1 MTYWTTVYHGFA
13 KEFVSVLVVGAVLLG
28 VDGAVSGANRKIG
41 RSIRSTFHDRAD
53 RVHESKRR

>member
-41 RSIRSTFHDRAD
+41 RS
-53 RVHESKRR
+53 VHFP